1 MKLSIPEP
9 VIGNL
14 NIQIISAN
22 LTRDTELF
30 GQMDPY
36 VQIEIRK
43 V

>member
-1 MKLSIPEP
+1 MKLSIPEV

-22 LTRDTELF
+22 LTRDTEFF
-30 GQMDPY
+30 GHMDPY
-36 VQIEIRK
+36 VQIEIKK